1 MTEYE
6 RVTYKPKGGTR
17 SRTTIL
23 HKPRCVAASGEQC
36 LSGFECSN
44 STAQEIYEPRGP
56 IGHVRVRRV
65 LTIPRSRIVKRVALV
80 VEPDG
85 SFTEADWLVLADW
98 LRTQQT

>member
-1 MTEYE
+1 M
-6 RVTYKPKGGTR
+6 KPDSSVLLDDEHR
-17 SRTTIL
+17 CRL
-23 HKPRCVAASGEQC
+23 HPPLIASGC